1 MKEREEKI
9 TNIKTE
15 CSCGC
20 CILKIEEIEVYTDD
34 EIQILQL
41 PKSKK
46 YDYSLQ
52 ILINTF
58 YSKQRGI
65 LRTIKERIKLIWY
78 ILLGKDY
85 LLNDIILSKD
95 QADEFNKSLQNLLNK
110 E

>member
-1 MKEREEKI
+1 MKKNEEKVN
-9 TNIKTE
+9 NIKTE

-20 CILKIEEIEVYTDD
+20 CTLKIEEIENYTDD

-65 LRTIKERIKLIWY
+65 IKIIKDRIKLIWY

-85 LLNDIILSKD
+85 LLNDIILTKE
-95 QADEFNKSLQNLLNK
+95 QAEEFNKSLQRLLNK